1 MKEKD
6 INSLIALLSSN
17 ASTSP
22 IGSKKYFRDLVNQS
36 NLPPKW
42 VYSLADIWTGDASY
56 DSGILIRW
64 AIVRRIN
71 PNDQRFTTLGSILNS
86 LIQLVG
92 FDDASFIAAVIV
104 IYNLFLDSTLI
115 YILQSRYQIPLIALN
130 SNFISS
136 EILDTEFKINWHD
149 PVQEE
154 ELQSWF
160 QSEPEFLDVG
170 FLAKAI
176 QQSASV
182 CKVEVQS
189 QGNFGTGFLIS
200 QRLLLT
206 NYHILK
212 INEDSD
218 IDTNANSTVLHFG
231 CFTSN
236 PGTETQGQTFRLSR
250 ERPILKQSPKDQLD
264 YVLLQV
270 DENIMQA
277 NEVRPVSWNFQQK
290 LSRRMSLNILQHPEG
305 SVMKLSMNCNA
316 VTGIY
321 EDSNRIQYVSRTTDG
336 SSGSPCFDDNWNVVA
351 LHHSRQSTAVKSV
364 GEGILFKSIFDE
376 IKSFLH

>member
-1 MKEKD
+1 
-6 INSLIALLSSN
+6 
-17 ASTSP
+17 
-22 IGSKKYFRDLVNQS
+22 
-36 NLPPKW
+36 
-42 VYSLADIWTGDASY
+42 
-56 DSGILIRW
+56 
-64 AIVRRIN
+64 
-71 PNDQRFTTLGSILNS
+71 
-86 LIQLVG
+86 
-92 FDDASFIAAVIV
+92 
-104 IYNLFLDSTLI
+104 
-115 YILQSRYQIPLIALN
+115 
-130 SNFISS
+130 
-136 EILDTEFKINWHD
+136 LDTEFKINWHD

-376 IKSFLH
+376 IKSFLRDCKLDCVKGLS